1 MIEYSTKWCWKGM
14 LLPKMKIQEGKSTI
28 IRFQRSHFKQHYYE
42 PMMIH
47 EHVKNCESECVCE
60 LNFASN
66 LP

>member
-1 MIEYSTKWCWKGM
+1 M